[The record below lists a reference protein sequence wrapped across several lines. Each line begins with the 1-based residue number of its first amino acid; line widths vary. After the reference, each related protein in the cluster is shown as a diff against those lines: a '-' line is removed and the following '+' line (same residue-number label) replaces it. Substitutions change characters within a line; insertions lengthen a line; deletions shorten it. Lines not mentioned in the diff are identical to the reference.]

1 MDWHD
6 GHDGHDGP
14 KPYSI
19 LRVDS
24 LRCPSSEHRL
34 HGHDVR
40 REQIKRTCMQTHACK
55 HKQRACMHTRART
68 HMHKHTNTHRPA
80 TRAHKCMSCTHAH
93 GYARSHSCIP
103 LYACTHVR
111 SIQLA
116 SRYTHTRTFN
126 TTCITHMH
134 ACKHFLSEAI
144 LTKACDGETKR
155 RVVAA
160 AMAATITI
168 VLFASSRGHRGRLRR
183 PKKRRFMKRRRKPGR
198 RSAGFTRA
206 HHPPRHHCRGRL
218 RRLRRSRA
226 LLL

>member
-1 MDWHD
+1 M
-6 GHDGHDGP
+6 
-14 KPYSI
+14 
-19 LRVDS
+19 RVDS

-168 VLFASSRGHRGRLRR
+168 VLFASSRGHRPRHFSRR
-183 PKKRRFMKRRRKPGR
+183 QEKEEEARRQRHPVINFMKRRRKPGR

-206 HHPPRHHCRGRL
+206 RHHPPRHHCRGRL